1 MDGSP
6 DTKVVKGYDP
16 LPPLSHN
23 ITVGGG
29 PLYDLSMLIRR
40 EPPTQKQQLGK
51 SEGVWSFS
59 VRRRLQLPSVPGTRL
74 NRKGLTRRPV
84 ARLHTN
90 TTQSL
95 PLAPPPSFP
104 PLPSP
109 PLPSLPL
116 SPPSPPQSPPLSLTL
131 SLPSALLP
139 SFPSPPLPSP
149 PLTTQAT
156 DHTSLTSPEPR
167 AYTRRRHHNLI
178 P

>member
-74 NRKGLTRRPV
+74 NRKGLTRM
-84 ARLHTN
+84 HTYPDAYI
-90 TTQSL
+90 SRSR
-95 PLAPPPSFP
+95 APTHAA
-104 PLPSP
+104 
-109 PLPSLPL
+109 L
-116 SPPSPPQSPPLSLTL
+116 SPIGELHCIGATTL
-131 SLPSALLP
+131 AEYREHMEKDAA
-139 SFPSPPLPSP
+139 F
-149 PLTTQAT
+149 
-156 DHTSLTSPEPR
+156 E
-167 AYTRRRHHNLI
+167 RRFQQVCGGGRDEGAEGGEGGYQGGREGRRSGVFEDGRGSSSVR
-178 P
+178 